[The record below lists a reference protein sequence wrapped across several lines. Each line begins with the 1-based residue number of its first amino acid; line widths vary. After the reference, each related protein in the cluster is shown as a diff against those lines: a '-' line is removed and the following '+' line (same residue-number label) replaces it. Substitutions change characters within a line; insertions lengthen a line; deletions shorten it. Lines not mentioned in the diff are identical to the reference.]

1 MGVPTLISINI
12 HYHDC
17 KCVSLCVCV
26 RMGVSG
32 CVFISTPPPL
42 FFFSHISIFSLSL
55 LIVFQVCLSFILS
68 TLIFFHLLFWY
79 SWHPPQS
86 FLFIQSVQN
95 NTNDERKKHFF
106 RNNRALRVTNQSFSL
121 FFCSTSI
128 TIAKK
133 MCTSSNTSSH
143 LKIF

>member
-1 MGVPTLISINI
+1 MCQFV
-12 HYHDC
+12 
-17 KCVSLCVCV
+17 CVCED
-26 RMGVSG
+26 G
-32 CVFISTPPPL
+32 CEWMCIHFYPPPPL

-143 LKIF
+143 LKIFWLLFLCLKYRTPSVT